1 MTTGIPIHLTPGQS
15 WEPISR
21 DWFNQPTLYR
31 PAFQLTLTEETLA
44 FRFKV
49 DKPPECDLNHRRGQF
64 VEGLWER
71 EVAELFVMA
80 PSGRYQEFN
89 VSPAGAWWSA
99 SFSAYREREKS
110 LDGLSVR
117 TLAKPEAHSWEV
129 ELQVPVRDLVVLD
142 GFELD
147 QARWNVTA
155 ILSPEEP
162 TYLSWGRIEK
172 SQPDFHR
179 ADLFSQAV
187 LIRP

>member
-1 MTTGIPIHLTPGQS
+1 MTTGIPIHLTPGQD

-21 DWFNQPTLYR
+21 DWFKQPTSCQ
-31 PAFQLTLTEETLA
+31 PAFQLTLTQETLV

-49 DKPPECDLNHRRGQF
+49 DKPPECDLNYRQGQF

-89 VSPAGAWWSA
+89 ISPAGAWWSA

-110 LDGLSVR
+110 LEGLAVTVR
-117 TLAKPEAHSWEV
+117 SRHDEHSWEV
-129 ELQVPVRDLVVLD
+129 ELRVPVQDLVVLN
-142 GFELD
+142 GFEFD

-162 TYLSWGRIEK
+162 IYLSWGEAEK
-172 SQPDFHR
+172 VQPDFHR
-179 ADLFSQAV
+179 ADLFSHAV